1 MSASPTRSR
10 PPAGGPE
17 VSRPAGAPARAERA
31 RRGALAAAC
40 ALLLVAGC
48 GSEELAPEPERLRR
62 APELAGGP
70 PARVDFW
77 TDTLGDYLG
86 PDFRAAPADERFARF
101 GLRLLEFRLREDLLE
116 EHRWALSQQ
125 DVDTFAGQ
133 PDHDASE
140 RFLREV
146 LGAEPR

>member
-1 MSASPTRSR
+1 M
-10 PPAGGPE
+10 
-17 VSRPAGAPARAERA
+17 
-31 RRGALAAAC
+31 
-40 ALLLVAGC
+40 AGC

-70 PARVDFW
+70 AARADYW

-86 PDFRAAPADERFARF
+86 ADFRAAPPDERFARF
-101 GLRLLEFRLREDLLE
+101 GARLLEYRLREDLLE

-125 DVDTFAGQ
+125 DVDAFAGQ